1 MRLSNMGQ
9 LAAAVKE
16 SFATITVDRHHAE
29 DNSNRI
35 NNVQPSV
42 LNRYIDTVEFSDRAL
57 ELYMGADTETGS
69 RAEFDTDRRQKENP
83 DANHQQQEEQEQKQP
98 APKRAISLNVI
109 A

>member
-1 MRLSNMGQ
+1 MRLSSMGQ
-9 LAAAVKE
+9 LAVAVKE

-57 ELYMGADTETGS
+57 ELLMGADTETSSG
-69 RAEFDTDRRQKENP
+69 AEFDTDRGQKENP
-83 DANHQQQEEQEQKQP
+83 DANHQQQKQP